1 MEIFM
6 KKISFTDISVPVI
19 RHTFKQRFFL
29 AKACQK
35 LPLFAM
41 VVNKLF
47 FDGDDIQVLP
57 MDKTV
62 RNNTSIQRI
71 DVNIPVPISENS
83 TVPSDVLKLM
93 IQKSNYRFILN
104 FCICRTSNNCEKFP
118 HDLGCIFLGKGASR
132 ISPSLGKLV
141 SVEEAIKH
149 VEKCGEAGLVHII
162 GRNKID
168 SIWLNAGNHEE
179 LLTICNC
186 CDCCCLWKMAKDLP
200 NHIGN
205 SLMPMEG
212 IELVYNQEFCTLC
225 GACAKDKCFVD
236 ALSMENGKIK
246 IDNTRCRICG
256 RCVDSC
262 EHNGLSI
269 LMDSDAVS
277 RSLEHVEKL
286 VNVKIK

>member
-35 LPLFAM
+35 LPPFAR

-71 DVNIPVPISENS
+71 DVNIPLAMSDNS
-83 TVPSDVLKLM
+83 PVPSDVLKLM

-118 HDLGCIFLGKGASR
+118 HDLGCLFLGKGASR

-225 GACAKDKCFVD
+225 GACAEDKCFVD